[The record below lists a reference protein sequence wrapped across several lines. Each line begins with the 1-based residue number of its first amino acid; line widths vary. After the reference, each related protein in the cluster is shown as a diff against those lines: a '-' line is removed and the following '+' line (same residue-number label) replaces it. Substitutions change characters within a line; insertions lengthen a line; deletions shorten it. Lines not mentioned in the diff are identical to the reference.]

1 MELTVLSDSSV
12 SKEFEKALVNGYIE
26 MAEINLLIAR
36 EGFYAESEAYRTG
49 ISVTERE
56 CAACNDSKDGE

>member
-1 MELTVLSDSSV
+1 MSYSSANN
-12 SKEFEKALVNGYIE
+12 EFEKALVNGYIE

-36 EGFYAESEAYRTG
+36 ESFHAESEAHRIG
-49 ISVTERE
+49 ITVTERE

>member
-1 MELTVLSDSSV
+1 MSDSSANND
-12 SKEFEKALVNGYIE
+12 FEKALVNGYME

-36 EGFYAESEAYRTG
+36 ESFCAESEAYRIG
-49 ISVTERE
+49 VSFTERK

>member
-1 MELTVLSDSSV
+1 MGLTVLSNSSAN
-12 SKEFEKALVNGYIE
+12 SEFEKALVNGYIE

-36 EGFYAESEAYRTG
+36 EGFYAESEAYRNV
-49 ISVTERE
+49 ISVTERK

>member
-1 MELTVLSDSSV
+1 MSDSSV

-56 CAACNDSKDGE
+56 FAACNDSKDGE